1 MGFIFNSLSLATS
14 PRGSWEDC
22 LSLTLDEAVSVW
34 PCCPPHTAAAVQRP
48 ASCQEIWDNT
58 GSLKNIFF
66 PLFCIYAV
74 CIATF
79 FLSRNM
85 SQSEKQSTP
94 CSMSATRLPR
104 VCNSFT
110 GHLMICVLQWQSSL
124 ARSYLSLIQ
133 NCGVTHMRAPIP
145 ANAGELRRTCQPRSD
160 TEHDNVCNLLH
171 VVCRPPALPFEVL
184 PPVPLQP
191 KCNSTTKPDKEKK
204 KSSLIRAQ
212 SPFEFNFGSTCNM
225 Q

>member
-1 MGFIFNSLSLATS
+1 MKLSRSGLAVHHILVQLSSAPHQARRHGRILVLLKTFFFLS
-14 PRGSWEDC
+14 FC
-22 LSLTLDEAVSVW
+22 L
-34 PCCPPHTAAAVQRP
+34 
-48 ASCQEIWDNT
+48 
-58 GSLKNIFF
+58 
-66 PLFCIYAV
+66 YAV

-79 FLSRNM
+79 FSPRNM
-85 SQSEKQSTP
+85 SQSEKHSTP

-104 VCNSFT
+104 ICNSFT

-191 KCNSTTKPDKEKK
+191 KCNSTTEPDKEKK
-204 KSSLIRAQ
+204 KTA
-212 SPFEFNFGSTCNM
+212 
-225 Q
+225 

>member
-1 MGFIFNSLSLATS
+1 MKLSRFGLAVHHILLQ
-14 PRGSWEDC
+14 
-22 LSLTLDEAVSVW
+22 LSSA
-34 PCCPPHTAAAVQRP
+34 PHHARRHGTILVL
-48 ASCQEIWDNT
+48 
-58 GSLKNIFF
+58 LKIALQHFF
-66 PLFCIYAV
+66 PCH
-74 CIATF
+74 
-79 FLSRNM
+79 M
-85 SQSEKQSTP
+85 SQSEKHSTP
-94 CSMSATRLPR
+94 CSMSAIRLPR

-145 ANAGELRRTCQPRSD
+145 ANAGELCRTCQPRSD

-191 KCNSTTKPDKEKK
+191 KSNSTTEPDKEKK
-204 KSSLIRAQ
+204 KQPDPCPIT
-212 SPFEFNFGSTCNM
+212 FWV
-225 Q
+225 